1 MGELLHLHDEHDRA
15 QMLLPWYVNGTLEPG
30 DAALFEA
37 HLGACDECRADL
49 AANRALRELY
59 AGTPMPGKPER
70 PAVLASVGRAPQA
83 ARRPVATWT
92 RATQFALAAAAAVAL
107 IVVVAPRADSGEYRL
122 LGSDAPAQAGNA
134 IVLFSPDTAARDL
147 RAALERTGARLVGGP
162 TASGAYIVQVPEQR
176 RSQALAD
183 LRALPQVVLAEPID
197 AAGGP

>member
-1 MGELLHLHDEHDRA
+1 MGELLHLHDEHDRV

-30 DAALFEA
+30 DAVLFEA
-37 HLGACDECRADL
+37 HLGECDECRADL

-59 AGTPMPGKPER
+59 AGTPMAGKPER
-70 PAVLASVGRAPQA
+70 PAALAPVDGPSQA
-83 ARRPVATWT
+83 ARPVANWT

-107 IVVVAPRADSGEYRL
+107 IVVVTPRADSGGYRL
-122 LGSDAPAQAGNA
+122 LGSDAPAPVGNA
-134 IVLFSPDTAARDL
+134 IVLFSPDTAERDL
-147 RAALERTGARLVGGP
+147 RAALERTGARLVDGP

-176 RSQALAD
+176 RGKALDD